1 MIGCTCQEADILIY
15 YTSYSYMHLAWNDRR
30 TRQFVTN
37 VGLITSNGPA
47 GLDIMSAEWTHHISY
62 SPSLITI
69 NVRGHDATA
78 ENIQSSREF
87 GVNLA
92 AADQNV
98 VWRYS
103 GRETDKISL
112 IKEVGLIVFYTAK
125 SINVLMVQGA
135 AMNAECKLLR
145 QEELGDH
152 IMFVGEVVEIS
163 ADEDIEPLI
172 YHNGRYRRLG
182 ESIPKPSDDVLAKIE
197 KLAVKHN
204 RIKR

>member
-1 MIGCTCQEADILIY
+1 
-15 YTSYSYMHLAWNDRR
+15 MHLAWNDRR
-30 TRQFVTN
+30 TRQFITN

-47 GLDIMSAEWTHHISY
+47 GVDIMSAEWTHHISY
-62 SPSLITI
+62 SPSLIAI

-98 VWRYS
+98 VCSVAGRYS
-103 GRETDKISL
+103 GRETGKISL
-112 IKEVGLIVFYTAK
+112 IKEAGLIVFYTAK
-125 SINVLMVQGA
+125 SINTLMIQGA
-135 AMNAECKLLR
+135 AMNAECKLVK

-152 IMFVGEVVEIS
+152 IMFVGEVVEIT
-163 ADEDIEPLI
+163 ADENIKPLI
-172 YHNGRYRRLG
+172 YHNGKYRHLG
-182 ESIPKPSDDVLAKIE
+182 EDISKPSAKVLTKIE
-197 KLAVKHN
+197 KLAVKYN